1 MDRTARNILVSIVL
15 VTVGII
21 SVVFSAYFDMP
32 FFTRVISVTVGIVG
46 ILFSAV
52 MRLVYRLFLDRKKSN
67 ALAISSIIAGAAGV
81 VLIID
86 GAFYFLDPKY
96 LVLADLVVMGAVT
109 VAFAA
114 FLHKADAEI
123 WVSVLTA
130 GVGGVVAG
138 VLALINVQT
147 SLLVGCVAASVILIY
162 PLCVEAHKK
171 NLDENGRKIVTVR
184 EQDIEIVEE
193 EEK

>member
-1 MDRTARNILVSIVL
+1 MDRTARNILISMALIAA
-15 VTVGII
+15 GII
-21 SVVFSAYFDMP
+21 SVVYSAFLDLP
-32 FFTRVISVTVGIVG
+32 IFTRIISVTVGIAGV
-46 ILFSAV
+46 LFSAA
-52 MRLVYRLFLDRKKSN
+52 MRLVYRLFLDRKKAN
-67 ALAISSIIAGAAGV
+67 ALALSSIIAGAAGI

-114 FLHKADAEI
+114 FLHKAEAGI
-123 WVSVLTA
+123 WISVLIA

-138 VLALINVQT
+138 VLALINVQV
-147 SLLVGCVAASVILIY
+147 SLLVGSVTASVILIY

-171 NLDENGRKIVTVR
+171 NLDENGRKIVTIR
-184 EQDIEIVEE
+184 EQDIEIIDEE
-193 EEK
+193 